1 MIRPALAPVRLL
13 KQKRRAWCPYGA
25 ASAIPL
31 NFVHADS
38 CGLVSNELKA
48 TLMNLHCEVRLIAAV
63 VLTAALIGCHKGTAD
78 AKDAK
83 KDAKDDALPVEV
95 TTLAR
100 GGIEATIRNSTHLE
114 AEEEVKVF
122 ARTAN
127 RVTELLVEEGDVVK
141 KDQIL
146 LRLDNDIQKTAY
158 TKAEAS
164 VAKGREEFEREKA
177 LFEQKLVSEQVFNTT
192 KHELK
197 QLELAFEDAKRGLEY
212 TEVRA
217 PIAGTVSQRLVK
229 YGDLV
234 NLNQHLF
241 DIVDFNSMVARIYVP
256 EKNMPDLQ
264 LDQPA
269 RVTATPFGT
278 REFKGYV
285 KRIAPVV
292 ESKTGTV
299 KVTIGLREIGPLR
312 PGMYVDVELIT
323 AKRADALLITKRA
336 LLYDGE
342 LSYVFRLLPERKVE
356 RAVVESRIADKLN
369 VEPASG
375 FQEGDQIVVAG
386 QTGLKDGAKVRLPE
400 DPLPDEKKDAKDPK
414 DQKAQQPAPAKKS

>member
-1 MIRPALAPVRLL
+1 MNLQRIACL
-13 KQKRRAWCPYGA
+13 GA
-25 ASAIPL
+25 
-31 NFVHADS
+31 V
-38 CGLVSNELKA
+38 VVA
-48 TLMNLHCEVRLIAAV
+48 TLCLM
-63 VLTAALIGCHKGTAD
+63 GCNKAQAD
-78 AKDAK
+78 K
-83 KDAKDDALPVEV
+83 KDDKKEAKDDALPVEV

-114 AEEEVKVF
+114 AEEEVKVY

-146 LRLDNDIQKTAY
+146 LRLDKDIQTTAY

-164 VAKGREEFEREKA
+164 LAKGREEFEREKA
-177 LFEQKLVSEQVFNTT
+177 LFEQKLVSEQSFNNS
-192 KHELK
+192 KHELR
-197 QLELAFEDAKRGLEY
+197 QLELAVEDAKRGLEY

-217 PIAGTVSQRLVK
+217 PIAGTISQRLVK

-256 EKNMPDLQ
+256 EKNLPDIK

-269 RVTATPFGT
+269 RVTATPFAG
-278 REFKGYV
+278 REFKGFV
-285 KRIAPVV
+285 KRIAPIV
-292 ESKTGTV
+292 ESRTGTV
-299 KVTIGLREIGPLR
+299 KITIGLREIGQLR

-342 LSYVFRLLPERKVE
+342 LSYVFRLMPERKVE
-356 RAVVESRIADKLN
+356 RVAVESKIADKLN
-369 VEPASG
+369 IEPLSG
-375 FQEGDQIVVAG
+375 FKEGDQIVVAG
-386 QTGLKDGAKVRLPE
+386 QTGLKDGAKVRLPN
-400 DPLPDEKKDAKDPK
+400 DKPPDEKKEAKEE
-414 DQKAQQPAPAKKS
+414 KAQPTPTKKS

>member
-1 MIRPALAPVRLL
+1 MRRTLL
-13 KQKRRAWCPYGA
+13 LVGLLSL
-25 ASAIPL
+25 SA
-31 NFVHADS
+31 
-38 CGLVSNELKA
+38 
-48 TLMNLHCEVRLIAAV
+48 TAV
-63 VLTAALIGCHKGTAD
+63 VGCGKGAF
-78 AKDAK
+78 AK
-83 KDAKDDALPVEV
+83 KPDQDKEESKKPEVIPVEV
-95 TTLAR
+95 TTLTR
-100 GGIEATIRNSTHLE
+100 GSIEATLRNSTHLD

-127 RVTELLVEEGDVVK
+127 RVTELLVEEGDRVE

-164 VAKGREEFEREKA
+164 LAKGREEFEREKV
-177 LFEQKLVSEQVFNTT
+177 LFEQKIGSEQVFNNT
-192 KHELK
+192 KYELR

-217 PIAGTVSQRLVK
+217 PIAGTISQRLVK

-256 EKNMPDLQ
+256 EKSLPDLR

-269 RVTATPFGT
+269 RVTATPFGDQ
-278 REFKGYV
+278 EFMGYV

-299 KVTIGLREIGPLR
+299 KVTIGLREIGELR

-356 RAVVESRIADKLN
+356 RVVVEPRIADKLN
-369 VEPASG
+369 IEPASG
-375 FQEGDQIVVAG
+375 FEEGDQIVVAG

-400 DPLPDEKKDAKDPK
+400 DPLPDDKKDTEEQA
-414 DQKAQQPAPAKKS
+414 AQQPAPAKQS

>member
-1 MIRPALAPVRLL
+1 
-13 KQKRRAWCPYGA
+13 
-25 ASAIPL
+25 
-31 NFVHADS
+31 
-38 CGLVSNELKA
+38 
-48 TLMNLHCEVRLIAAV
+48 MNLHRIACLALV
-63 VLTAALIGCHKGTAD
+63 VAGIVCTSGCNKGEAA

-83 KDAKDDALPVEV
+83 KEVKDDALPVEV

-146 LRLDNDIQKTAY
+146 LRLDKDIQTTAY

-164 VAKGREEFEREKA
+164 LAKGREEFEREKA
-177 LFEQKLVSEQVFNTT
+177 LFEQKLVSEQSFNNS

-197 QLELAFEDAKRGLEY
+197 QLELAVEDAKRGLEY

-217 PIAGTVSQRLVK
+217 PIAGTISQRLVK

-241 DIVDFNSMVARIYVP
+241 DIVDFNSMIARIYVP
-256 EKNMPDLQ
+256 EKALPDIQ

-269 RVTATPFGT
+269 RVTATPFAGK
-278 REFKGYV
+278 EFKGYV

-292 ESKTGTV
+292 ESRTGTI
-299 KVTIGLREIGPLR
+299 KITIGLREIGQLR

-323 AKRADALLITKRA
+323 ANRSDALLITKRA

-342 LSYVFRLLPERKVE
+342 LSYVFRLMPERKVE
-356 RAVVESRIADKLN
+356 RVAVEPRIADKLN
-369 VEPASG
+369 IEPLSG
-375 FQEGDQIVVAG
+375 FKEGDQIVVAG

-400 DPLPDEKKDAKDPK
+400 DKPLEEKKEAKEE
-414 DQKAQQPAPAKKS
+414 KAQQPAPSKKS

>member
-1 MIRPALAPVRLL
+1 
-13 KQKRRAWCPYGA
+13 
-25 ASAIPL
+25 
-31 NFVHADS
+31 
-38 CGLVSNELKA
+38 
-48 TLMNLHCEVRLIAAV
+48 MNLHRMARLTVAV
-63 VLTAALIGCHKGTAD
+63 MGAVWLLGCHKGPEAG
-78 AKDAK
+78 KDAR

-95 TTLAR
+95 TTLTR

-127 RVTELLVEEGDVVK
+127 RVTKLLVEEGDEVT

-164 VAKGREEFEREKA
+164 LAKGREEYEREKA
-177 LFEQKLVSEQVFNTT
+177 LFEQKLVSEQIFNNT

-241 DIVDFNSMVARIYVP
+241 DIVDFNSMVARVYVP
-256 EKNMPDLQ
+256 ERNLPDLKM
-264 LDQPA
+264 DQPA
-269 RVTATPFGT
+269 RVTATPFGGQ
-278 REFKGYV
+278 EFKGYV

-292 ESKTGTV
+292 ESRTGTV
-299 KVTIGLREIGPLR
+299 KVTIGFREIGQLR

-356 RAVVESRIADKLN
+356 RVQVESKIADKLH
-369 VEPASG
+369 VEPACG
-375 FQEGDQIVVAG
+375 FKEGDQIVVAG

-400 DPLPDEKKDAKDPK
+400 DPLPDDKKDAKEQK